1 MNYNNNNNNIVA
13 TVGDIFISSA
23 VQKVSVDS

>member
-1 MNYNNNNNNIVA
+1 MNYNNNNNIVA